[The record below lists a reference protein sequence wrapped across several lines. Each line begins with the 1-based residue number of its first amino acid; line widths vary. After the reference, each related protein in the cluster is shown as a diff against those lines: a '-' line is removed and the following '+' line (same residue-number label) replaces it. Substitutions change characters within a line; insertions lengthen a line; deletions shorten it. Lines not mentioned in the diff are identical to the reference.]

1 MNTRTQA
8 RMDTSMHTHTF
19 PPEPWP
25 KTICY
30 AAQPLRPPPPLV
42 RQAGLGAQ
50 SWGRNVAVM
59 AILELG
65 EIISSQSS
73 KHVRNRHLQCRINGA
88 EQAFSAEQVIAIR
101 TGHIILDS
109 LHSVANLP

>member
-1 MNTRTQA
+1 
-8 RMDTSMHTHTF
+8 
-19 PPEPWP
+19 
-25 KTICY
+25 
-30 AAQPLRPPPPLV
+30 
-42 RQAGLGAQ
+42 
-50 SWGRNVAVM
+50 VM